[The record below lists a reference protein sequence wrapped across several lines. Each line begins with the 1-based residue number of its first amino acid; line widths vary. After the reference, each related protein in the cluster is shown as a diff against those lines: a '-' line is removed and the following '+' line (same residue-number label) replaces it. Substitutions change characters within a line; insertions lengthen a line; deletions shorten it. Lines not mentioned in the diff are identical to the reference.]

1 MLPIVIA
8 GAGIGGLSAAL
19 ALSRRG
25 FEVAVYERAKEI
37 REVGAGLQLGPNA
50 FQAFA
55 KLGIED
61 RMESIAF
68 SPRAIRFRD
77 STTGKD
83 IFRQNLGESFT
94 RRFGHPYRVA
104 FRADVQRQ
112 LLEALRSETRIDV
125 KTGEGIRGFSQ
136 DEGGILVS
144 TDHGRSVP
152 AAALVGADG
161 LWSAT
166 REAIIGDGRPVDH
179 GHIAYRAVVGC
190 SSLAEGL
197 ATNDV
202 QIWVGPGHHLVCY
215 KLRRGELFNVVAI
228 IESGGSHDGWEGEP
242 DLGELERSFE
252 RTCPPLRQLLPL
264 LRDSRVWVL
273 RDRLPVSGWSRGPV
287 TLLGDAAH
295 PMLPYLAQGACMAIE
310 DAVCLA
316 EHFSRLAPEFAPA
329 CAEYERERFAR
340 TSRIQ
345 AAAREMGRI
354 NHLAGDAARAR
365 DESLA
370 GRDPED
376 HEGSAWIFDGA
387 RAAPPG
393 GPASFFGRGDSRGH

>member
-179 GHIAYRAVVGC
+179 GHIA
-190 SSLAEGL
+190 
-197 ATNDV
+197 
-202 QIWVGPGHHLVCY
+202 
-215 KLRRGELFNVVAI
+215 
-228 IESGGSHDGWEGEP
+228 
-242 DLGELERSFE
+242 
-252 RTCPPLRQLLPL
+252 
-264 LRDSRVWVL
+264 
-273 RDRLPVSGWSRGPV
+273 
-287 TLLGDAAH
+287 
-295 PMLPYLAQGACMAIE
+295 
-310 DAVCLA
+310 
-316 EHFSRLAPEFAPA
+316 
-329 CAEYERERFAR
+329 
-340 TSRIQ
+340 
-345 AAAREMGRI
+345 
-354 NHLAGDAARAR
+354 
-365 DESLA
+365 
-370 GRDPED
+370 
-376 HEGSAWIFDGA
+376 
-387 RAAPPG
+387 
-393 GPASFFGRGDSRGH
+393 